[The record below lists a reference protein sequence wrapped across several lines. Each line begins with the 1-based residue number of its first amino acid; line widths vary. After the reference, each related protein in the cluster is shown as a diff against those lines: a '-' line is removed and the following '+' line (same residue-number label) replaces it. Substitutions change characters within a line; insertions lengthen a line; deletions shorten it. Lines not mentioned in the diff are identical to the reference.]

1 MRPAMKKFLYKKSAR
16 FSIFLSPFQN
26 GLGWFIRMAAIGLVY
41 LVTTPKVL
49 FYLHGPSSTDTYNKT
64 EWWMSL
70 EHCWTLKQ

>member
-1 MRPAMKKFLYKKSAR
+1 
-16 FSIFLSPFQN
+16 
-26 GLGWFIRMAAIGLVY
+26 MAAIGLVY

-70 EHCWTLKQ
+70 ELRWILKQ